1 MARPSNR
8 EQLVAELSRARK
20 AKGLSIRNASAL
32 IGLPASTLQ
41 GWFEGKHLPTQAL
54 TPKFLDLLVHLGL
67 ISSDDDRA
75 GWASTLDA
83 LRSVRLVAEAP
94 YAGLRPYRADQATLY
109 FGREKSLAHLV
120 EACLRPSDED
130 TSRIVILLGESG
142 SGKSS
147 LLAAGLIGQET
158 AGQGALSHLKPVR
171 VTPAEVE
178 SIQASPVPTL
188 LVVDQFEDLDQLE
201 PDTQRDVM
209 QRLSH
214 LPPHTVCV
222 LGLRADAI
230 GLAMRDEWLA
240 QDLSTPVVLGPVS
253 SDAFVR
259 IIEQPALRH
268 GRSVTP
274 ELTQLL
280 LRDIYAYGEP
290 APGVVLPL
298 LSSALRRCWEDAD
311 GSTLTPTDYLATGG
325 LWAAL
330 DQEADEIYEPFSPE
344 EQRLARR
351 LLLSLFNVDG
361 AAALRRRIA
370 ASALSPALLAV
381 AEPFIASRI
390 LTRNDDHIEVAHD
403 ALLLHWKRLADW
415 VEEARTTLLLGRRIH
430 LAAQL
435 WDEGGRTSDALMP
448 AEAQLWRTWAESGES
463 TVLSM
468 KERAFIDASCEL
480 GEATVVEQARTIS
493 RIRRRQMIALVAGGL
508 AVVMAIAALTAFL
521 RSEDFRRKGE
531 ATTAAAQS
539 RQVALISD
547 EVRSTSVN
555 LAGQLSVASMSLDDN
570 VQSRSSVLTS
580 AAADVPV
587 RAVGPT
593 GNTMLALTP
602 DGTTIV
608 RADSAGDLSIWR
620 GGDLRD
626 TPEKFASGGGQLYAL
641 SLKQVQGHILVA
653 VGGQQ
658 TAAVWDITSTPR
670 KLVEFGQDT
679 VGYSATWQESTVLI
693 GTLEGTV
700 RRFELRDLANPVSL
714 PELSIG
720 EKTQVSAVAANGN
733 WILASGRRDRI
744 EVFGADGSS
753 HEPLASPGTVLTLSA
768 SPDGSA
774 FLSGSTL
781 REARLWDGATL
792 AKGTGIATEAGVNSA
807 THLGDTLLIA
817 GGFGAVGEYNA
828 SGQLLRTFPGRSVV
842 TSVAAGGHMVAV
854 GSTEGETTAWSIP
867 DDQVILRSPEGVAH
881 YDVIRSRAGLLI
893 GTLDGAVMMAR
904 SGAGWKQ
911 LPVDPAPD
919 GSGYNPYYSI
929 DAAGDLLVNQTR
941 DGNLVTLGLR
951 DGRYRVLHQ
960 QPMATGLVDIQLSPD
975 GRYLVV
981 GYRGKAGSPVYRA
994 SDGGW
999 TLVGNLA
1006 SWPSSSA
1013 FNADGTLF
1021 VAMTIE
1027 GKGFNLW
1034 SVDEGGFSLVSSQ
1047 GTQHDV
1053 VPISFAFAPDGTMAI
1068 GDDAGVVTLY
1078 DVSDPRSPRA
1088 ATSLGDARSSLSQL
1102 QFSEDGNRL
1111 LAASRSGVL
1120 WVWAR
1125 THGSWTLDLMLRPGG
1140 DSVTGVDLFDGRF
1153 VISLDDGRT
1162 VSWEDDP
1169 AEARTAMCARFG
1181 SRLDAAEW
1189 ERLVPGVPFVDGCA

>member
-1 MARPSNR
+1 MARPGTR
-8 EQLVAELSRARK
+8 EQLVADLSRARK
-20 AKGLSIRNASAL
+20 AQGISIRNASTL
-32 IGLPASTLQ
+32 VGLPASTLQ

-67 ISSDDDRA
+67 ITSDEDRTK
-75 GWASTLDA
+75 WAATLA
-83 LRSVRLVAEAP
+83 SIRSIRLVSEAP
-94 YAGLRPYRADQATLY
+94 YAGLRPYRADQAMLY
-109 FGREKSLAHLV
+109 FGREKSLAKLV
-120 EACLRPSDED
+120 EACLRPSDDD
-130 TSRIVILLGESG
+130 TSRIVVLLGESG

-147 LLAAGLIGQET
+147 LLAAGLIGRET
-158 AGQGALSHLKPVR
+158 AATGGLAQLKPIQ
-171 VTPAEVE
+171 VTPAEVATV
-178 SIQASPVPTL
+178 QLSPAPTL
-188 LVVDQFEDLDQLE
+188 LVVDQFEDLDQLD
-201 PDTQRDVM
+201 PDAQREAM
-209 QRLSH
+209 QRLSQ
-214 LPPHTVCV
+214 LPDNTVCV

-240 QDLSTPVVLGPVS
+240 QDLSTPVVLGPIS
-253 SDAFVR
+253 REAFVR
-259 IIEQPALRH
+259 IIERPALKH
-268 GRSVTP
+268 GRTVAP

-298 LSSALRRCWEDAD
+298 LSSALRRCWEEAA
-311 GSTLTPTDYLATGG
+311 GSALSPTDYLATGG

-330 DQEADEIYEPFSPE
+330 DQEADAIYEAFTPQ
-344 EQRLARR
+344 EQRSARR

-370 ASALSPALLAV
+370 TSALNTDLLAV

-390 LTRNDDHIEVAHD
+390 LTRIDDHIEVAHD

-415 VEEARTTLLLGRRIH
+415 VEEARATLLLGRRIH

-448 AEAQLWRTWAESGES
+448 AEAQLWRAWADSGES

-468 KERAFIDASCEL
+468 TERAFIDASCEL

-493 RIRRRQMIALVAGGL
+493 RIRRRQTMALVAGGL
-508 AVVMAIAALTAFL
+508 AVVMAVAAIAASI
-521 RSEDFRRKGE
+521 RSEDFRRRGE

-547 EVRSTSVN
+547 EVRPTSTN
-555 LAGQLSVASMSLDDN
+555 LAGQLSAASMALDDN

-580 AAADVPV
+580 AASDVPARV
-587 RAVGPT
+587 VGPT
-593 GNTMLALTP
+593 GNTMLAFTR
-602 DGTTIV
+602 DGALAV
-608 RADSAGDLSIWR
+608 RADSEGNLSIWR
-620 GGDLRD
+620 GGNLHA
-626 TPEKFASGGGQLYAL
+626 TPEKVASGGGQLYAL
-641 SLKQVQGHILVA
+641 SLRETGGRVLAA

-658 TAAVWDITSTPR
+658 SAAVWDLTDAPR

-679 VGYSATWQESTVLI
+679 VGYSATWQGEVALI

-700 RRFELRDLANPVSL
+700 RRYDLTTPSTPSAL
-714 PELSIG
+714 PELTLG
-720 EKTQVSAVAANGN
+720 EKTQVSAVAANDD

-744 EVFGADGSS
+744 EVFAADGTS
-753 HEPLASPGTVLTLSA
+753 HSPLPAPGTVLTLST

-781 REARLWDGATL
+781 REASVWDGSTL
-792 AKGTGIATEAGVNSA
+792 VKGVSIVTEAGINAAS
-807 THLGDTLLIA
+807 HLGDTLLIA
-817 GGFGAVGEYNA
+817 GGFGSVEQYDT
-828 SGQLLRTFPGRSVV
+828 SGQLLKTFPGRSVV
-842 TSVAAGGHMVAV
+842 TSVAAGGNLIAA
-854 GSTEGETTAWSIP
+854 GSTEGETTAWTVP
-867 DDQVILRSPEGVAH
+867 DGHVILRSPEGVVH

-893 GTLDGAVMMAR
+893 GTLNGAVMMAR
-904 SGAGWKQ
+904 SDSGWEPM
-911 LPVDPAPD
+911 PVDPAPD
-919 GSGYNPYYSI
+919 GSGYNPYYAI
-929 DAAGDLLVNQTR
+929 NAAGDVLVNQSR
-941 DGNLVTLGLR
+941 DGNLVTLALR

-975 GRYLVV
+975 GRYLVL

-994 SDGGW
+994 GEGGW
-999 TLVGNLA
+999 TLIGNLA
-1006 SWPSSSA
+1006 SWPSSSS
-1013 FNADGTLF
+1013 FNADGSLF

-1034 SVDEGGFSLVSSQ
+1034 SVGDDGFDLVTSQ
-1047 GTQHDV
+1047 GTENGV
-1053 VPISFAFAPDGTMAI
+1053 VPISFAFAPDGTLAI

-1078 DVSDPRSPRA
+1078 DLSDPRSPRA
-1088 ATSLGDARSSLSQL
+1088 TTSLGDARSSLSQM
-1102 QFSEDGNRL
+1102 QFSEDGSQL

-1120 WVWAR
+1120 WVWVR
-1125 THGSWTLDLMLRPGG
+1125 DGEGWTLDLMLRPGG
-1140 DSVTGVDLFDGRF
+1140 DNVTGVDVFDGRF

-1169 AEARTAMCARFG
+1169 DVAKDTMCAQFG
-1181 SRLDAAEW
+1181 APLTQAEW
-1189 ERLVPGVPFVDGCA
+1189 DRLVPGAPFVDGCS